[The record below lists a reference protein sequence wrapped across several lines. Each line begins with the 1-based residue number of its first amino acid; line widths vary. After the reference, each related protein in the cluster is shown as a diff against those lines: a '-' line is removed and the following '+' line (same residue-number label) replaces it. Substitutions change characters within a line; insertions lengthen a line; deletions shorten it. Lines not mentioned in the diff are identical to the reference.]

1 MIDKTLDFSV
11 KIKNIVPSSQ
21 GFWYDLGEGDEEKF
35 LNLIN
40 DKDTRDYFKLA
51 IMNLRLLENRI
62 SDLVDWY

>member
-1 MIDKTLDFSV
+1 MIDKTLDLSV
-11 KIKNIVPSSQ
+11 SIKREIPTSQ

-62 SDLVDWY
+62 INLVVWF

>member
-1 MIDKTLDFSV
+1 MTDKVVDLSV
-11 KIKNIVPSSQ
+11 SIKREIPTSQ

-35 LNLIN
+35 LNLID

-62 SDLVDWY
+62 INLVVWF

>member
-1 MIDKTLDFSV
+1 MTDKNLDFSA
-11 KIKNIVPSSQ
+11 KIKNTVPSSQ

-51 IMNLRLLENRI
+51 IMNLRLLENKI

>member
-11 KIKNIVPSSQ
+11 KIKNIIPSSQ
-21 GFWYDLGEGDEEKF
+21 GFWYDLVSGNEEKF

>member
-1 MIDKTLDFSV
+1 MTDKVVDLSV
-11 KIKNIVPSSQ
+11 SIKREIPTSQ

-35 LNLIN
+35 LNLID

-62 SDLVDWY
+62 INLVVWY

>member
-11 KIKNIVPSSQ
+11 EIKNTIPTSQ

-62 SDLVDWY
+62 SDLVGWY

>member
-1 MIDKTLDFSV
+1 MTDKVVDLSV
-11 KIKNIVPSSQ
+11 SIKREIPTSQ

-40 DKDTRDYFKLA
+40 DKGTRDYFKLA

-62 SDLVDWY
+62 SNLVVWY

>member
-11 KIKNIVPSSQ
+11 EIKNTIPVSQ

-62 SDLVDWY
+62 INLVDWY